1 MIVKNETIGIVV
13 PTYNSGQ
20 YVARTIQSVINQEYK
35 DWILYLSDDGSTDD
49 TGRIVREFMQRDE
62 RIRYLEAA
70 EGHVGVCNARR
81 RAIAASDTE
90 WIAFLDSDDVWQPEK
105 LRIQMEVAQQ
115 KQADFLFTAANFLD
129 DNDRLLDYTHHVP
142 ERIGYPEILKQ
153 DIIHCSSVLIRKDL
167 LGDCFRPTDED
178 VCEDFAAWIRI
189 MRDRKIDAVGIDIP
203 LLLYRRRSESR
214 SANKLLNAYR
224 VIQTYRACDLPAKEI
239 VWAWCHYVY
248 RSLSK
253 YTRIWTGRKKDQ
265 PETE

>member
-20 YVARTIQSVINQEYK
+20 FVARTIQSVIDQEYK
-35 DWILYLSDDGSTDD
+35 DWILFLSDDGSTDD
-49 TGRIVREFMQRDE
+49 TAGIVREFMQRDD
-62 RIRYLEAA
+62 RIRWLEAT

-90 WIAFLDSDDVWQPEK
+90 WIAFLDSDDVWQPDK
-105 LRIQMEVAQQ
+105 LRIQMEAARERN
-115 KQADFLFTAANFLD
+115 ADFLFTAANFVD
-129 DNDRLLDYTHHVP
+129 ENDRMLDYTHHVP
-142 ERIGYPEILKQ
+142 EWIGYPEILKQ
-153 DIIHCSSVLIRKDL
+153 DIIHCSSVLIRKEL
-167 LGDCFRPTDED
+167 LGNTFLPTDEN

-189 MRDRKIDAVGIDIP
+189 MRDSKIDAAGVDIP

-224 VIQTYRACDLPAKEI
+224 VIKTYQACDLPAGEI

-253 YTRIWTGRKKDQ
+253 YTRIWIGKKKDR
-265 PETE
+265 PETD